1 MNDVY
6 IEMSQQ
12 LLMQDIE
19 TMFQMV
25 RRGDSKDK
33 SVFMMGMMPYLAAL
47 AEGAIEFMEQEEIA
61 CDELQLKIIYEPV
74 LVKTRNRI
82 KLYREKAGTNLST
95 IDSIRENQDEEFARH
110 MLFPVLR
117 KIGLHYD
124 FGTYIF
130 NGKYIGN
137 TFLYKWF
144 FSEIEKIET
153 SNPHYEFSYALGE
166 CIGFAKQQWQTEY
179 TVEGGFNFRGVSNKD
194 YNITIRHQEL
204 FSLHVDKRYGLFLF
218 NLLCQI
224 NFVLYYMRNVLDES
238 NTLFL
243 RVKYIVYYFACSSI
257 KALMRY
263 TNQNPITTKHINYS
277 AIAMSYE
284 LQNENF
290 CNCMRHYTIRQSDCD
305 ANFSSPSFLPIID
318 HYFGLTLRDYI
329 IKLNDCLESIADEI
343 ENAILVTD
351 FT

>member
-95 IDSIRENQDEEFARH
+95 IDSIREYQDEEFARR

-144 FSEIEKIET
+144 F
-153 SNPHYEFSYALGE
+153 P
-166 CIGFAKQQWQTEY
+166 
-179 TVEGGFNFRGVSNKD
+179 
-194 YNITIRHQEL
+194 
-204 FSLHVDKRYGLFLF
+204 
-218 NLLCQI
+218 
-224 NFVLYYMRNVLDES
+224 
-238 NTLFL
+238 
-243 RVKYIVYYFACSSI
+243 
-257 KALMRY
+257 
-263 TNQNPITTKHINYS
+263 
-277 AIAMSYE
+277 
-284 LQNENF
+284 
-290 CNCMRHYTIRQSDCD
+290 
-305 ANFSSPSFLPIID
+305 
-318 HYFGLTLRDYI
+318 
-329 IKLNDCLESIADEI
+329 KLKK
-343 ENAILVTD
+343 
-351 FT
+351 